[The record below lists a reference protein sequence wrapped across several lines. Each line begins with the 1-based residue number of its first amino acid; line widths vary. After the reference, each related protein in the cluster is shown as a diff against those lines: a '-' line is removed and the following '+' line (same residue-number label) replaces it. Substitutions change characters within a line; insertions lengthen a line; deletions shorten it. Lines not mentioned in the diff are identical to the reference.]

1 MWCLTT
7 TARAKIFLKN
17 YLTNLLKYDIL
28 IIEREEKT
36 MTKKELEKAIYINES
51 KKKRKEKANQNRQT
65 WVGVRSAVFE
75 DKKKYNRKKFKKALD
90 KELDF

>member
-1 MWCLTT
+1 
-7 TARAKIFLKN
+7 
-17 YLTNLLKYDIL
+17 
-28 IIEREEKT
+28 
-36 MTKKELEKAIYINES
+36 MTKKELEKAVYINES